1 MKVILGV
8 IIFFSLSVLQASEII
23 LGAGYSWIRTNIS
36 GQNDMPLYKG
46 SGISGDLE
54 FIIPYNTVDGI
65 SIFGTYL
72 TTTQDNAA
80 NGVVVEKLK
89 IKYMGAGMRIYR
101 DDYFAS
107 ASLGKVDFEDNV
119 SGTVNKKITA
129 KAMGYELGVGLRF
142 RMTRFIGLTFSAF
155 AMNSSLDP
163 SDGEGFYADYGVW
176 QFRGVVG
183 LTFILPSV
191 PMLK

>member
-8 IIFFSLSVLQASEII
+8 ILFFSLSALQASEII

-54 FIIPYNTVDGI
+54 FIIPFNTVNGV
-65 SIFGTYL
+65 SFFGTYL
-72 TTTQDNAA
+72 TSNQENTA
-80 NGVVVEKLK
+80 NGVVVEELK
-89 IKYMGAGMRIYR
+89 IKYMGAGMRIYI

-119 SGTVNKKITA
+119 SGTVTKKITA
-129 KAMGYELGVGLRF
+129 KAMGYELGAGVRF
-142 RMTRFIGLTFSAF
+142 RMTRHIGLTFAAF
-155 AMNSSLDP
+155 AMNSSLKP
-163 SDGEGFYADYGVW
+163 SDGAGFYADYGIW

-183 LTFILPSV
+183 MTFILPSV